1 MKRAIY
7 GVLEFPWVYRAART
21 LLSPGADA
29 SFARITA
36 ELKERF
42 ALCPPALDVGCGP
55 ASTLP
60 AAGLE
65 PVGLDLSARYAR
77 EFSTGG
83 LQSVIGSA
91 ECLPFRDGEFATV
104 WSIGLL
110 HHLADE
116 AARVA
121 VGEMR
126 RVCAPGGSVVILD
139 PVMPLSAWRSPY
151 AYLIRRLDRG
161 GHVRSGEAHARLF
174 PDPAAWQVER
184 RWFSAIGQEMLVSR
198 LAVLGE

>member
-1 MKRAIY
+1 VDDRVFGDGERSPHRNLGGRAVKRAIY

-65 PVGLDLSARYAR
+65 PVDVDLSARYAR

-83 LQSVIGSA
+83 LQSVIESA

-139 PVMPLSAWRSPY
+139 PVMCAAGKRIRACFRTRLLGRWRGAGSRPS
-151 AYLIRRLDRG
+151 
-161 GHVRSGEAHARLF
+161 VRKCS
-174 PDPAAWQVER
+174 
-184 RWFSAIGQEMLVSR
+184 
-198 LAVLGE
+198 